1 VARELFESCIILAEN
16 MVYPDFPF
24 SHNGGIAMNYK
35 KILAGLFA
43 AALLFSTGASAQP
56 APYGAPITLD
66 QAKKAMA
73 AAEAEAKKNNWNVV
87 IAIVDSGGNMVMLQ
101 RLDNTQFGSVKVASE
116 KAHGSAA
123 FRRPTVAFQDL
134 IAQGGVHLRLLNI
147 TGDASVF
154 EGGVPVVVDG
164 KLIGAIGVS
173 GVTSQQDAQIAQAG
187 ANALK

>member
-1 VARELFESCIILAEN
+1 
-16 MVYPDFPF
+16 
-24 SHNGGIAMNYK
+24 MNYK
-35 KILAGLFA
+35 KIFAGLIAA
-43 AALLFSTGASAQP
+43 AALMVSAGASAQAP
-56 APYGAPITLD
+56 APYGMAITLD

-101 RLDNTQFGSVKVASE
+101 RQDNTQFGSVKVATE

-147 TGDASVF
+147 TGDAGVF
-154 EGGVPVVVDG
+154 EGGVPIIVDG

-173 GVTSQQDAQIAQAG
+173 GVTSQQDAQIAKAG
-187 ANALK
+187 ADALK

>member
-1 VARELFESCIILAEN
+1 
-16 MVYPDFPF
+16 
-24 SHNGGIAMNYK
+24 MNYK

-43 AALLFSTGASAQP
+43 AAALLVSAGASAQAP
-56 APYGAPITLD
+56 APYGMPITNE

-101 RLDNTQFGSVKVASE
+101 RLDNAQFGSVKVATE
-116 KAHGSAA
+116 KAHATVA

-147 TGDASVF
+147 TGDAGVF
-154 EGGVPVVVDG
+154 EGGVPIIVDG
-164 KLIGAIGVS
+164 KIIGGIGVS
-173 GVTSQQDAQIAQAG
+173 GVTSQQDAQIAKAG
-187 ANALK
+187 ADSLK

>member
-1 VARELFESCIILAEN
+1 
-16 MVYPDFPF
+16 
-24 SHNGGIAMNYK
+24 MNYK

-43 AALLFSTGASAQP
+43 AATLLVSAGAGAQAP
-56 APYGAPITLD
+56 APYGAAITMD
-66 QAKKAMA
+66 QARKAMA

-87 IAIVDSGGNMVMLQ
+87 IAIVDSGGNLVMLH
-101 RLDNTQFGSVKVASE
+101 RLDNAQFGSIKVATE
-116 KAHGSAA
+116 KAHGAAA

-154 EGGVPVVVDG
+154 EGGVPIIVDG

-187 ANALK
+187 ANSLK

>member
-1 VARELFESCIILAEN
+1 MNIKKLF
-16 MVYPDFPF
+16 V
-24 SHNGGIAMNYK
+24 
-35 KILAGLFA
+35 GLFA
-43 AALLFSTGASAQP
+43 AAALLVSAGAIAQSP
-56 APYGAPITLD
+56 PPYGLSINNE

-87 IAIVDSGGNMVMLQ
+87 IAIVDAGGNLMLLQ
-101 RLDNTQFGSVKVASE
+101 RFDNAQFGSVKVATE
-116 KAHGSAA
+116 KAHGAAA

-154 EGGVPVVVDG
+154 EGGVPIIVDG

-173 GVTSQQDAQIAQAG
+173 GVTSQQDAQIAKAG
-187 ANALK
+187 ADSLK

>member
-1 VARELFESCIILAEN
+1 
-16 MVYPDFPF
+16 
-24 SHNGGIAMNYK
+24 MNYK
-35 KILAGLFA
+35 TILAGLFA
-43 AALLFSTGASAQP
+43 AAALLVSAGASAQT
-56 APYGAPITLD
+56 PYGMPITLE
-66 QAKKAMA
+66 QAKKAMT

-101 RLDNTQFGSVKVASE
+101 RLDNAQFGSIKVATE

-154 EGGVPVVVDG
+154 EGGVPIVVDG

>member
-1 VARELFESCIILAEN
+1 
-16 MVYPDFPF
+16 
-24 SHNGGIAMNYK
+24 MNYK
-35 KILAGLFA
+35 KTFAALIAA
-43 AALLFSTGASAQP
+43 AALLVSAGASAQP
-56 APYGAPITLD
+56 APYGMAITLD

-73 AAEAEAKKNNWNVV
+73 GAEAEARKNSWNVV

-101 RLDNTQFGSVKVASE
+101 RMDNTQFGSVKVATE

-154 EGGVPVVVDG
+154 EGGVPIIVDG